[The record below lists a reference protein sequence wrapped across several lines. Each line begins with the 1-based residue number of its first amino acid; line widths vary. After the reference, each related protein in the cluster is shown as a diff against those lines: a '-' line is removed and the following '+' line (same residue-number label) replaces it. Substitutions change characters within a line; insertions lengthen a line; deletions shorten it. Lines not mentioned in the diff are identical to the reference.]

1 MKRRQFL
8 AAAAGASALAMP
20 APALATGQRILK
32 MVTAWPKDAPGPG
45 AAAGRLA
52 KRISA
57 MTDGELTVKVFA
69 AGEMVP
75 ALESFDAVS
84 GGVADLYHGAEHYWP
99 GKSRAFD
106 FFAAVPFGLTAGE
119 MNAWIH
125 HGGGQ
130 ELWDELA
137 ADFNIKP
144 FMAGNTGVRMGGW
157 FNREINSVEDFK
169 GLKIHMPGLGG
180 ETLARFGA
188 EPAAPPAGGG
198 IAGALRS
205 GALDAAVGSG
215 PWIDLAQGLH
225 EAAKHYYYPGFH
237 EPGRVMS
244 SGVNLNVWNSL
255 DDAQQQI
262 VAAAMSAETLV
273 TTAEF
278 DARNA
283 SALETLRTVHGVSL
297 RKFHGPILQAIG
309 EAAGRV
315 VAEAAAE
322 DAFSKKVFESFLGFR
337 KKAMAWSKYAD
348 QAFLDARLLP
358 FTYGE

>member
-20 APALATGQRILK
+20 APALSSGQRILN

-45 AAAGRLA
+45 AGASRLA
-52 KRISA
+52 KRIAA
-57 MTDGELTVKVFA
+57 MTDGELTVKVYA

-84 GGVADLYHGAEHYWP
+84 GGVADLYHGAENYWQ

-130 ELWDELA
+130 GLWDELA

-144 FMAGNTGVRMGGW
+144 FMAGNTGARMGGW
-157 FNREINSVEDFK
+157 FNREINVVEDFK

-180 ETLARFGA
+180 EALARFGA
-188 EPAAPPAGGG
+188 KPVVPAGGG
-198 IAGALRS
+198 IAGALSS

-215 PWIDLAQGLH
+215 PWIDLAQGLF
-225 EAAKHYYYPGFH
+225 ESAKHYYYPGFH
-237 EPGRVMS
+237 EPGSVLS
-244 SGVNLNVWNSL
+244 AGINLNVWNSL

-262 VAAAMSAETLV
+262 VSAAMGAETLV
-273 TTAEF
+273 STAEF

-283 SALETLRTVHGVSL
+283 SALETFRSVHGVGL
-297 RKFHGPILQAIG
+297 RKFNGPVLQAIG

-337 KKAMAWSKYAD
+337 KNAMAWSKYAD

-358 FTYGE
+358 FAYGE

>member
-1 MKRRQFL
+1 MKRRHFL
-8 AAAAGASALAMP
+8 AAAAGVSALALP
-20 APALATGQRILK
+20 APANSSGQRILK
-32 MVTAWPKDAPGPG
+32 MVTAWPRDAPGPS

-52 KRISA
+52 KRINV
-57 MTDGELTVKVFA
+57 MTDGELTVKVYA

-84 GGVADLYHGAEHYWP
+84 GGVADLYHGAENYWR

-106 FFAAVPFGLTAGE
+106 FFAAVPFGLRAGE

-130 ELWDELA
+130 GLWDELA

-144 FMAGNTGVRMGGW
+144 FMAGNTGARMGGW
-157 FNREINSVEDFK
+157 FNREINSIEDFK

-180 ETLARFGA
+180 EALARFGA
-188 EPAAPPAGGG
+188 KPVVPTDGG

-205 GALDAAVGSG
+205 GVLDAAVGSG
-215 PWIDLAQGLH
+215 PWIDLTQGLF
-225 EAAKHYYYPGFH
+225 EAAKHAYYPGFH
-237 EPGRVMS
+237 EPGNVLS
-244 SGVNLNVWNSL
+244 AGVNMNVWNSL

-262 VAAAMSAETLV
+262 VAAAMGAETLV

-283 SALETLRTVHGVSL
+283 GALETLRSVHGVSL
-297 RKFHGPILQAIG
+297 TKFHAPILQAIG
-309 EAAGRV
+309 GAAGRV

-322 DAFSKKVFESFLGFR
+322 DAFSRKVFESFLAFR
-337 KKAMAWSKYAD
+337 KNAMVWSKYAE

-358 FTYGE
+358 FTYG

>member
-8 AAAAGASALAMP
+8 AAAAGASALSLS

-32 MVTAWPKDAPGPG
+32 MVTAWPKDAPGPS

-52 KRISA
+52 RRIAA
-57 MTDGELTVKVFA
+57 MTNGELTVKVFA

-75 ALESFDAVS
+75 GPESFDAVS
-84 GGVADLYHGAEHYWP
+84 GGVADLYHGAEHYWR

-119 MNAWIH
+119 MNAWIN

-130 ELWDELA
+130 GLWDELA
-137 ADFNIKP
+137 ADLNIKP
-144 FMAGNTGVRMGGW
+144 FMAGNTGARMGGW
-157 FNREINSVEDFK
+157 FKSEIDSVEDFK

-180 ETLARFGA
+180 EALARFGA
-188 EPAAPPAGGG
+188 EPAVPADGG
-198 IAGALRS
+198 IAEALRS

-215 PWIDLAQGLH
+215 PWMDLSQGLF

-237 EPGRVMS
+237 EPGSVLS
-244 SGVNLNVWNSL
+244 SGLNLNVWNSL

-262 VAAAMSAETLV
+262 VAAAMSAESSV
-273 TTAEF
+273 ITAEF

-283 SALETLRTVHGVSL
+283 SALETLRSTHGVGL

-309 EAAGRV
+309 EASGHV
-315 VAEAAAE
+315 AAE
-322 DAFSKKVFESFLGFR
+322 DDFSQKVYESFLGFR
-337 KKAMAWSKYAD
+337 KNAMTWSKYAD